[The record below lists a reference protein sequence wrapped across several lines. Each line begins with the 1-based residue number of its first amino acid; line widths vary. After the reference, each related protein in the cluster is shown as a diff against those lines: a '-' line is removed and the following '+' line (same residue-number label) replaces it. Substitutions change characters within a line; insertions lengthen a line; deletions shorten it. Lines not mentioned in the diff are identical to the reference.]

1 MMQYKFLLFVF
12 LSFTFS
18 FTFTSALPRPP
29 IKPYK
34 IPSVNLIPPQMML
47 SIFGTDLEG
56 IVTARAFTSSLF
68 SNLRNEFTGDR
79 LFMQLYYP
87 HSDTFI
93 YLSIS
98 LIFVYGQWKFLQG
111 SQSRE
116 KFQKIDS
123 FNKKET
129 FLKNLIFIL
138 LFVFTKDVL
147 SAT

>member
-1 MMQYKFLLFVF
+1 MLYKILLFTF
-12 LSFTFS
+12 LSFTF
-18 FTFTSALPRPP
+18 TCALPRPP
-29 IKPYK
+29 VKPHNVLR
-34 IPSVNLIPPQMML
+34 VNLIPQQMML
-47 SIFGTDLEG
+47 TIFGTDLEG
-56 IVTARAFTSSLF
+56 IVTARAFASSLF

-79 LFMQLYYP
+79 LFLQLYSP
-87 HSDTFI
+87 HSDALI

-98 LIFVYGQWKFLQG
+98 LIVVYGQWKFHQG
-111 SQSRE
+111 FQSRE

-129 FLKNLIFIL
+129 FLKNLIFII

>member
-1 MMQYKFLLFVF
+1 MLYKFLLFAF
-12 LSFTFS
+12 LSFTF
-18 FTFTSALPRPP
+18 TYALPRPQP
-29 IKPYK
+29 VKHFK
-34 IPSVNLIPPQMML
+34 DLQQANLIPPQFML

-79 LFMQLYYP
+79 LFLQLYSP
-87 HSDTFI
+87 HSDTLI

-98 LIFVYGQWKFLQG
+98 LIVVYGQWKFHQG

-123 FNKKET
+123 FNKKES
-129 FLKNLIFIL
+129 FLKNLIFII